1 MRVFVFVFH
10 IEEDVNICKDGSLI
24 VVCSVW
30 RQISEILPISKGGW
44 ENSLLWKQLISTQTN
59 ISSETHNQMLLTL
72 YQLCKHKGGKWRPM
86 HQANIDSP
94 RHYIAKLN
102 GGPMQWCTVRIHAT
116 IKHCWLLSHGQQ
128 PSIVVDS
135 PLEHHI
141 CKVMDFRDQRTLK
154 LSWNQFDFINRY

>member
-72 YQLCKHKGGKWRPM
+72 YQLCKHKGGKWRATYASSKHWLTKALHCQTEWRAGAVM
-86 HQANIDSP
+86 H
-94 RHYIAKLN
+94 
-102 GGPMQWCTVRIHAT
+102 CTNPWNHQTLLTAVTWAT
-116 IKHCWLLSHGQQ
+116 TKYCRRQSTWTPHLQSDGFPWPTNPKIELK
-128 PSIVVDS
+128 SIWF
-135 PLEHHI
+135 H
-141 CKVMDFRDQRTLK
+141 Q
-154 LSWNQFDFINRY
+154 